1 MSVWYWIC
9 FVVEIVGVLAGLFT
23 ILAYIVPFESAAEV
37 CARLVSWLFWPLVI
51 GFFALIV
58 GLIVVCL
65 QGGVY

>member
-9 FVVEIVGVLAGLFT
+9 FVVQIIGVLAGLFS
-23 ILAYIVPFESAAEV
+23 ILAYILPFDSEAAV
-37 CARLVSWLFWPLVI
+37 CARIVGWLFWPLVT

-58 GLIVVCL
+58 VLIVVCL